1 MLDLKCKRSTEPY
14 TFKPVEF
21 KHTTFQHFEI
31 GDLNRF
37 TEYSIVVQAYNSR
50 GAGPPSEEALVRTLE
65 FVLELQ
71 IGYHTGFQN

>member
-1 MLDLKCKRSTEPY
+1 MQRSPEPY

-21 KHTTFQHFEI
+21 RKGPSQNFEV

-50 GAGPPSEEALVRTLE
+50 GAGPPSEEAIVRTLE
-65 FVLELQ
+65 FGKSIFVC
-71 IGYHTGFQN
+71 